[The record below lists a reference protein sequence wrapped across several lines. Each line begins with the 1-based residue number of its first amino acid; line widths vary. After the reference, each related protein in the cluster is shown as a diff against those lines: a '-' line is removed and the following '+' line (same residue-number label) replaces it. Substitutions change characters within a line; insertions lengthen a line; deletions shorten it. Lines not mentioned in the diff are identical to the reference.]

1 MMLQRRMTL
10 DFGEHMSNKDGLK
23 AADLASEADRSQLTV
38 ETEQMMPL
46 AAADCL
52 LNTRSLSMVSDQQN
66 IMRRAS
72 IGEESKGGSVS
83 QDLN

>member
-1 MMLQRRMTL
+1 M
-10 DFGEHMSNKDGLK
+10 KI
-23 AADLASEADRSQLTV
+23 ADLAASEADRSQLTV

-52 LNTRSLSMVSDQQN
+52 LNTRSLSMVSDQQQHQQQQN

-72 IGEESKGGSVS
+72 IGEESKGGGAAS
-83 QDLN
+83 

>member
-1 MMLQRRMTL
+1 
-10 DFGEHMSNKDGLK
+10 MSNGDGQNVLK
-23 AADLASEADRSQLTV
+23 AADQASEADRSQLTV

-72 IGEESKGGSVS
+72 VGEESKGGSVS

>member
-1 MMLQRRMTL
+1 
-10 DFGEHMSNKDGLK
+10 
-23 AADLASEADRSQLTV
+23 
-38 ETEQMMPL
+38 MMPL

-52 LNTRSLSMVSDQQN
+52 LNARSLSMVSDQQN

-72 IGEESKGGSVS
+72 AGEESKGAAVS

>member
-1 MMLQRRMTL
+1 MLQRRMTL
-10 DFGEHMSNKDGLK
+10 DFGEHMSNKDGMK
-23 AADLASEADRSQLTV
+23 ATDQASEADRSQLTV

-72 IGEESKGGSVS
+72 VGEESKGGSVS